1 MNASADPTTEPAMIS
16 IPPSPKPTSR
26 LALAMRLVAGF
37 ALLII
42 GGVLALPGVP
52 GPGIPVI
59 LLGLLLLSDRFAWA
73 RRALAWLRERTA
85 GVRRKMCERTME
97 MANGVP

>member
-1 MNASADPTTEPAMIS
+1 MIS
-16 IPPSPKPTSR
+16 IPASPKPTSR

-37 ALLII
+37 VLLII
-42 GGVLALPGVP
+42 GGVLALPWVP

-59 LLGLLLLSDRFAWA
+59 LLGLLLLSNHFAWA

-85 GVRRKMCERTME
+85 WARRKMSQGRGKWPAACPERRGE
-97 MANGVP
+97 KAPPS